1 MNGDLETQFGMN
13 KFKIIKV
20 ENFNKN
26 IISIDSSL
34 KEAINKFNLLKK
46 KILLVYGKNKKF
58 IGTITLGDFR
68 RSIIIH
74 KSLKTEISKIVNT
87 KSKYLKKFYNTIDP
101 KLLKNLTTDIKF
113 IPVIKNNKVV
123 QLIEI
128 IPEKKI
134 KIKNIPVIIMAGG
147 LGLRMLPKT
156 KYLPKPMIKIKG
168 KPMLENLLT
177 YFKKYNFNYFYFSV
191 NYLKKKIINYFK
203 DGKKFGVNITY
214 LVEKKSLGTA
224 GSLSLLSLKKIKSD
238 NVVVINCDIATDF
251 DIDELIEY
259 HHKLRSDFTI
269 VSKSIEE
276 KSSYG
281 ELITKGTKVININE
295 KKSYEI
301 FINCGIY
308 IMKKKC
314 LKILKKNQTIDM
326 NSFILKLT
334 KNKFNVTNYPII
346 ENWSDLGLGI

>member
-224 GSLSLLSLKKIKSD
+224 GSLSLLSLKK
-238 NVVVINCDIATDF
+238 N
-251 DIDELIEY
+251 
-259 HHKLRSDFTI
+259 
-269 VSKSIEE
+269 
-276 KSSYG
+276 
-281 ELITKGTKVININE
+281 
-295 KKSYEI
+295 
-301 FINCGIY
+301 
-308 IMKKKC
+308 
-314 LKILKKNQTIDM
+314 KI
-326 NSFILKLT
+326 
-334 KNKFNVTNYPII
+334 
-346 ENWSDLGLGI
+346 

>member
-1 MNGDLETQFGMN
+1 M
-13 KFKIIKV
+13 
-20 ENFNKN
+20 
-26 IISIDSSL
+26 
-34 KEAINKFNLLKK
+34 
-46 KILLVYGKNKKF
+46 
-58 IGTITLGDFR
+58 
-68 RSIIIH
+68 
-74 KSLKTEISKIVNT
+74 
-87 KSKYLKKFYNTIDP
+87 
-101 KLLKNLTTDIKF
+101 
-113 IPVIKNNKVV
+113 
-123 QLIEI
+123 
-128 IPEKKI
+128 
-134 KIKNIPVIIMAGG
+134 
-147 LGLRMLPKT
+147 
-156 KYLPKPMIKIKG
+156 
-168 KPMLENLLT
+168 
-177 YFKKYNFNYFYFSV
+177 
-191 NYLKKKIINYFK
+191 
-203 DGKKFGVNITY
+203 
-214 LVEKKSLGTA
+214 
-224 GSLSLLSLKKIKSD
+224 
-238 NVVVINCDIATDF
+238 INCDIATDF